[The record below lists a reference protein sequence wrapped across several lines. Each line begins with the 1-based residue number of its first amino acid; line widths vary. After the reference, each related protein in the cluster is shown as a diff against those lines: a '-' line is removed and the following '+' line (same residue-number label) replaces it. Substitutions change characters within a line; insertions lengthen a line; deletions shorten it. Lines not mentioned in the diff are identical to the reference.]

1 MRIDSHQHF
10 WNYNPAEYG
19 WIDESMSTI
28 RRDFLPEHL
37 QSELAEAQVDGVIS
51 VQARQDVTETGWLL
65 DLAARNSFIQGVVG
79 WVDLMSPEV
88 YTQLERCAAHP
99 KLKGVRHVIQGEP
112 DDNFVLRKDFNRGI
126 AELKPLAL
134 AYDLLI
140 FERHLPQAIQFV
152 DAHPG
157 QVFVLD
163 HIAKP
168 RIRENAFE
176 PWNKN
181 IRELARRQNVYCKL
195 SGMVTEADPAHWTE
209 PQLRPYFETVL
220 EAFTPRRL
228 MFGSDWPVCLLA
240 CQYARW
246 RATVAGWVSRLS
258 TDEQERIFGG
268 TASEAYRL

>member
-1 MRIDSHQHF
+1 MKIDAHQHF
-10 WNYNPAEYG
+10 WKYNPAEFS
-19 WIDESMSTI
+19 WIDESMRSI

-37 QSELAEAQVDGVIS
+37 RSELAEAKVDGAIS
-51 VQARQDVTETGWLL
+51 VQARQNLSETGWLL
-65 DLAARNSFIQGVVG
+65 DLAARNAFIQGVVG
-79 WVDLMSPEV
+79 WVDLVSPDV
-88 YTQLERCAAHP
+88 YAQLEHCAAHP
-99 KLKGVRHVIQGEP
+99 KLKGVRHVIQDEP
-112 DDNFVLRKDFNRGI
+112 DDDFVLRKDFNRGI

-140 FERHLPQAIQFV
+140 FERHLPQTIQFV

-168 RIRENAFE
+168 SIRKNAFE
-176 PWNKN
+176 PWNGN

-195 SGMVTEADPAHWTE
+195 SGMVTEADLANWTE
-209 PQLRPYFETVL
+209 AQLRPYFETVL

-246 RATVAGWVSRLS
+246 RTTVADWVSRLS
-258 TDEQERIFGG
+258 ADEQERIFGG